1 MNISPERKNEQEAQP
16 FKRKAEAD
24 CVNSGALAYFA
35 PISLAEMDGI
45 KLMNRIDKKYLTD
58 RKTLTEILKDAA
70 AQGYRIFE
78 NCGER
83 LHGYDSVYF
92 GFRTV
97 FSGGEAKKQSRTD
110 QKEKNGSPI
119 GLF

>member
-45 KLMNRIDKKYLTD
+45 KLMNRID
-58 RKTLTEILKDAA
+58 
-70 AQGYRIFE
+70 
-78 NCGER
+78 
-83 LHGYDSVYF
+83 
-92 GFRTV
+92 
-97 FSGGEAKKQSRTD
+97 
-110 QKEKNGSPI
+110 
-119 GLF
+119 

>member
-16 FKRKAEAD
+16 FKCKAEAD

-70 AQGYRIFE
+70 AQGYRVFE

-92 GFRTV
+92 DTPELRMFTEHRRGKTIRQKVRT
-97 FSGGEAKKQSRTD
+97 R
-110 QKEKNGSPI
+110 I
-119 GLF
+119 